1 MGALTASWCARR
13 WLALRQQGRPPL
25 GRLAVC
31 RSPGT
36 PGTWLRNR
44 NYPGNGAS
52 ASGATH
58 AGGMTTVRCAEPPA
72 QARDCVHQ
80 PWRFTSP
87 RSLRPCLCMHPAKVG
102 GSRLCSRRH
111 RLCAG
116 DDITV
121 TFDGR
126 AWSRAAFVEIRGR
139 RRRSRERAHAA
150 TRREVGIPRLGSR
163 CRGRGSPNVAW
174 GWDRSRRSP
183 LPRPSGGERSVA
195 GSWASAAAWPGVDPT
210 AVDRRPAGGVRHRVD
225 ALVLVGHSAF

>member
-1 MGALTASWCARR
+1 LGAVTASWCARR
-13 WLALRQQGRPPL
+13 LLALRQQGRPL
-25 GRLAVC
+25 LRRLAVC

-58 AGGMTTVRCAEPPA
+58 AGGMTTVRGAEPPA

-102 GSRLCSRRH
+102 GSRLCPRRQ

-126 AWSRAAFVEIRGR
+126 AWSKAAFVEIRGR
-139 RRRSRERAHAA
+139 RRRLRERAHAA

-174 GWDRSRRSP
+174 WWDRSRRSP
-183 LPRPSGGERSVA
+183 LPRPSGGERTQRR
-195 GSWASAAAWPGVDPT
+195 GPRPRRGLASI
-210 AVDRRPAGGVRHRVD
+210 RRRSIDGRPVVSGTG
-225 ALVLVGHSAF
+225 